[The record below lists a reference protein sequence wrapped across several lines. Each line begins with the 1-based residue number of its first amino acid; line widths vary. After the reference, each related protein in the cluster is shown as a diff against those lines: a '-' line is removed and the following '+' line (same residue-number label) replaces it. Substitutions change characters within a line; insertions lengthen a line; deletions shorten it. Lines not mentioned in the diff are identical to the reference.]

1 MKART
6 PGHTAAVGR
15 RARSLGGGLHRVEH
29 AAARWRGLRA
39 APVLLAL
46 ALLAPAGAAEPPV
59 YRCGNTYQQ
68 VPCPEGRTVEV
79 GDIRS
84 TAQRREAERTAA
96 AEQKA
101 AAALAAE
108 NQARE
113 HALKPQRR
121 AVGVVPVAAAA
132 SAASAPAEGH
142 ATHRKRNK
150 TDPLQAT
157 GKTLYTGPARS
168 PGKPADPPTDT
179 ARMPS
184 P

>member
-1 MKART
+1 MNRPA
-6 PGHTAAVGR
+6 PGDVVTVSR
-15 RARSLGGGLHRVEH
+15 RARSPGSGIPSAE
-29 AAARWRGLRA
+29 RA
-39 APVLLAL
+39 AGRRLGPCAGPVLLAL
-46 ALLAPAGAAEPPV
+46 AMLAPAGAAEAPV

-79 GDIRS
+79 GDTRS
-84 TAQRREAERTAA
+84 AAQRREAERTAA

-113 HALKPQRR
+113 QALKPQRR

-132 SAASAPAEGH
+132 SAESAPAAAH
-142 ATHRKRNK
+142 TPHRKRKK
-150 TDPLQAT
+150 TDPQEAT
-157 GKTLYTGPARS
+157 GKTLYTAPARS
-168 PGKPADPPTDT
+168 RGKSTDPTTDT